1 VDDEVVDEATI
12 RKSRIVQT
20 DGRGD
25 DNMIKTEF
33 GIIEDIQAETEYSY
47 DPEKYHCVYIDDD
60 TYISDWWEKLVLMK
74 TYFYNLNR
82 PEFGL
87 ERWGITLIPPE
98 SLSIFQNIVLED
110 KRINYDDHLIE
121 LADKISEAIRKNKY
135 MIHFGV

>member
-1 VDDEVVDEATI
+1 MDDEVVDEATI

-98 SLSIFQNIVLED
+98 SLSIFQNIELED
-110 KRINYDDHLIE
+110 KRINFDDHLIE